1 MQQPTDDIYA
11 RARQIVFRAGGKIT
25 PSDDAESRAEAHEIH
40 LLLDELLGM
49 LGYLEDRD
57 QQRLADLAAS
67 AETIREMEDKASSF
81 DSVLASEIMQRFLRQ
96 QGQLESIVSALGRL
110 GAVVEGA
117 DQ

>member
-1 MQQPTDDIYA
+1 MTKTPDHSYTN
-11 RARQIVFRAGGKIT
+11 ARQIVFRVGGKIT
-25 PSDDAESRAEAHEIH
+25 PTEDAESRAEAHEIH

-49 LGYLEDRD
+49 IGYWEDRD